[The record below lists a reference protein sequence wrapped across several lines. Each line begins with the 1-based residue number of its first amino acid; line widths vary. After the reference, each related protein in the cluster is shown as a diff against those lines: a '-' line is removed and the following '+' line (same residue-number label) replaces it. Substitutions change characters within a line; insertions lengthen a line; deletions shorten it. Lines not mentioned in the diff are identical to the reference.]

1 LNFVVVRNSM
11 STLLD
16 LDNRDPAITTN
27 TA

>member
-1 LNFVVVRNSM
+1 LIVVVRNSM